1 MHCQNHHK
9 TLPNGVRPKV
19 NQRSHIYK
27 RQDKFCAACAPKPRD
42 WRKVVVMHK
51 RVVVEHI
58 QLIHSSPR
66 HSISSTKRRSE
77 FHAHYSRFYTPPNQ
91 SVAYGM
97 NHTTAS
103 QCQKPNTHRKEL
115 FANRLIK
122 PKQTHNPQTNAY
134 THRPSFFHYYFRFG
148 LAIIYN
154 RSRARAFGSASSFFA
169 TTSTLAVRRLHQR
182 LVLV

>member
-1 MHCQNHHK
+1 MFCQDTNFLQTPSWRFIYMHCQNHHK

-66 HSISSTKRRSE
+66 HSILHQTTIWIPCTLQPLL
-77 FHAHYSRFYTPPNQ
+77 YTTQ
-91 SVAYGM
+91 SV
-97 NHTTAS
+97 
-103 QCQKPNTHRKEL
+103 
-115 FANRLIK
+115 
-122 PKQTHNPQTNAY
+122 
-134 THRPSFFHYYFRFG
+134 
-148 LAIIYN
+148 
-154 RSRARAFGSASSFFA
+154 SRIRHESYDR
-169 TTSTLAVRRLHQR
+169 LAVPKTQHTQKRIVRQPLNKAQANTQSANERIHTQTIFLSLLFSFR
-182 LVLV
+182 SGNNI